1 VGRAAGPKALSPPK
15 NAAGPGAQIFAGAIL
30 PAPRSAP
37 APSPI
42 RQWQAIHLHPAHDNR
57 LRTWDA
63 YQSFTKWAKPQGIA
77 MTFTAFDYELQLLGV
92 KREEAGG
99 RTFYL
104 NVQVTSPGA
113 VVQLRKGLASA

>member
-1 VGRAAGPKALSPPK
+1 
-15 NAAGPGAQIFAGAIL
+15 
-30 PAPRSAP
+30 
-37 APSPI
+37 
-42 RQWQAIHLHPAHDNR
+42 
-57 LRTWDA
+57 
-63 YQSFTKWAKPQGIA
+63 